1 MKTILSIL
9 CGLAFALGCVAAGP
23 AEAADFYKGKTITI
37 IVSYA
42 PGGGYDLYS
51 RLLSRHFSDH
61 IPGHPAVVV
70 QNMPGA
76 GGVLAANH
84 VYNIAPKDGTFIAAV
99 NQNMPMF
106 QLLGGKGVQY
116 DAAKFNWIGVMMAS
130 NSLAMTWHTSGIKTL
145 EDAKKREVTMAG
157 NGVADDGNVY
167 PRILNALLG
176 TKFKVINGYTGTSD
190 SNGAVERGEV
200 DGMSRAGF
208 YSFAAQKPDWLKEK
222 KVNFLVQFG
231 FEKQPEL
238 PDVPLMLDLV
248 HTDEARQ
255 ITTVVTLPTA
265 VGYGHWLAP
274 GVPAESVKILRAA
287 YAETV
292 KDKALLDDAKKA
304 QMVIRPKRGEEIEA
318 VIKNAAKTP
327 KAILKKTADILEW

>member
-1 MKTILSIL
+1 MKTVLSIL
-9 CGLAFALGCVAAGP
+9 CGLAFALGCLAFGP
-23 AEAADFYKGKTITI
+23 AEAADFYRGKTITI

-51 RLLSRHFSDH
+51 RLLARHFSDH
-61 IPGHPAVVV
+61 IPGHPTIVV

-84 VYNIAPKDGTFIAAV
+84 VYDVAPKDGTFIAAV

-116 DAAKFNWIGVMMAS
+116 DSAKFNWIGAMMAS
-130 NSLAMTWHTSGIKTL
+130 NSIAMTWHTSGIKTL

-157 NGVADDGNVY
+157 NGVADDGNIY

-222 KVNFLVQFG
+222 KINILVQFG
-231 FEKQPEL
+231 FQKQPEL
-238 PDVPLMLDLV
+238 ASVPLMLDLV
-248 HTDEARQ
+248 HGEEARQ

-274 GVPAESVKILRAA
+274 GVPPEGVKILRAA
-287 YAETV
+287 YDETV
-292 KDKALLDDAKKA
+292 KDKALLADAKNSK
-304 QMVIRPKRGEEIEA
+304 MVISPKTGEELETA
-318 VIKNAAKTP
+318 VRNAAKTP
-327 KAILKKTADILEW
+327 KAVLKKTAAILEW